1 MTNPLETHA
10 GTLLDAAISAG
21 ADAADAVLIQANSN
35 SIEIRNGALE
45 EATRSEDID
54 LGLRV
59 MIGKQQAIVSSSSL
73 NPDAL
78 RQMAERAVAMA
89 AEAPED
95 PHIGLAE
102 PDQLARDWD
111 ISSFEL
117 HDPSHEPSAAELQSL
132 AQETEAAALN
142 VAGVT
147 QSNGATAAFGTQDIF
162 LAATNGFSGGYARTT
177 HVLSCTAICG
187 EGTNMERDY
196 DHDMRIFRSDMRD
209 AAEIGR
215 IAGERAVARHG
226 SRKPPTGAFPV
237 MYDERVA
244 SSLVGHLIGAI
255 NGAAIARG
263 SSWLLDA
270 LGTQVLPHGM
280 DLVEDPLRPRI
291 GGSRPF
297 DGEGLPTRRKALVE
311 NGVLTGWV
319 LDLATARKLGMESSA
334 NAARG
339 TSSGP
344 SPSVTNLSLTQGT
357 KSQAELLKD
366 MGTGLLITSMIGSSI
381 NGTTGDYSRGASG
394 YWVDNGELAYPV
406 NECTV
411 AGNLRDMLLTLVPA
425 NDARLHLSRVVPS
438 MLVDGLTIA
447 GE

>member
-1 MTNPLETHA
+1 MTNPLEIHA
-10 GTLLDAAISAG
+10 ETLLNAAKAAG
-21 ADAADAVLIQANSN
+21 ADAADVVVVQANSN
-35 SIEIRNGALE
+35 SIDIRNGALE

-59 MIGKQQAIVSSSSL
+59 LIGQKQAIVSSSSS

-102 PDQLARDWD
+102 TDQLAKDWD
-111 ISSFEL
+111 IDFFEL
-117 HDPSHEPSAAELQSL
+117 HDPSPEPSAAELQGL
-132 AQETEAAALN
+132 AQDTEAAALA
-142 VAGVT
+142 VQGVT
-147 QSNGATAAFGTQDIF
+147 QSNGATAAFGTQDVL
-162 LAATNGFSGGYARTT
+162 LAASNGFSGGYARTT

-187 EGTNMERDY
+187 EGTGMERDY
-196 DHDMRIFRSDMRD
+196 DHDMRIFRADMRE

-215 IAGERAVARHG
+215 TAGERAVARHG

-237 MYDERVA
+237 LYDERVA
-244 SSLVGHLIGAI
+244 SSLVGHLMGAI

-270 LGTQVLPHGM
+270 LGTQILPQGM
-280 DLVEDPLRPRI
+280 DLVEDPWRPRI
-291 GGSRPF
+291 PGSRPF
-297 DGEGLPTRRKALVE
+297 DGEGLPTQRKAWVQD
-311 NGVLTGWV
+311 GVLTGWV
-319 LDLATARKLGMESSA
+319 LDLGTARKLGMDSSA

-339 TSSGP
+339 PASGP
-344 SPSVTNLSLTQGT
+344 SPSVTNLALTQGSQ
-357 KSQAELLKD
+357 SQAEMLRD

-381 NGTTGDYSRGASG
+381 NGSTGDYSRGASG
-394 YWVDNGELAYPV
+394 YWVENGELAYPV

-411 AGNLRDMLLTLVPA
+411 AGNLRDMLKTLVPA
-425 NDARLHLSRVVPS
+425 NDGRSHLSRVVPS
-438 MLVDGLTIA
+438 LLVDGLTIA
-447 GE
+447 GA